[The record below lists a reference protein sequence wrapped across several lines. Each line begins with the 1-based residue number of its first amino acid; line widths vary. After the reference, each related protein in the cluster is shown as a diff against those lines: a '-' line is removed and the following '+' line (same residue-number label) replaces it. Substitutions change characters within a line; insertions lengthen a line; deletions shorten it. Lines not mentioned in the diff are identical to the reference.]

1 MGRRCVVLCALGCLH
16 FSLQR
21 SWVSP
26 REHAAVGYY
35 TAALRG
41 AATAVHGSESSGFK
55 RLALLHYE
63 AVELRRARKFAESS
77 AVYRAAIA
85 LQETLPPTKEV
96 PTFAAAACSWL
107 NLALTEQKTST
118 CLDAARSA
126 FQEGTR
132 YVQGLIHKE
141 LDVWIDGHHQVR
153 SRAPILE
160 RDQQGPA
167 GGLHGVFDPPK
178 PQPARGPALAG
189 HAAGGLGPA
198 GDQAGLPGP
207 CWQRAQ
213 LCWTRAKQRSLAG
226 RWFKADKALSSR
238 LTRGAAASSQ
248 KQERLSCM
256 QSCKWPQS
264 SLRVAVQV
272 I

>member
-160 RDQQGPA
+160 RATTCAWPGAGWPRCWWPGACWRPSGASGPA
-167 GGLHGVFDPPK
+167 P
-178 PQPARGPALAG
+178 R
-189 HAAGGLGPA
+189 
-198 GDQAGLPGP
+198 

>member
-153 SRAPILE
+153 SRAPVLE
-160 RDQQGPA
+160 S
-167 GGLHGVFDPPK
+167 HN
-178 PQPARGPALAG
+178 
-189 HAAGGLGPA
+189 
-198 GDQAGLPGP
+198 
-207 CWQRAQ
+207 
-213 LCWTRAKQRSLAG
+213 
-226 RWFKADKALSSR
+226 
-238 LTRGAAASSQ
+238 
-248 KQERLSCM
+248 
-256 QSCKWPQS
+256 
-264 SLRVAVQV
+264 LRVARRWLATLLVAWGLLETKRGFRARAQVLAARAAVLDESKAKVLGWKVVQG
-272 I
+272 